1 MVRRFS
7 ILAIVG
13 IVFAAVQAQ
22 EIPSIDKAWVRESPP
37 GSVNGAAYF
46 LVNGSE
52 ADDRLIGVTVSADI
66 ADRAELHTHKHEA
79 GMMKM
84 EKVDAIDIPAGGQAT
99 LKPHGD
105 HVMLIGL
112 KRLLKEGETIVLE
125 LQFGQAGTISI
136 DAPVLRDAPTGHS
149 H

>member
-1 MVRRFS
+1 MISRFS
-7 ILAIVG
+7 IFAVLMFVMAAI
-13 IVFAAVQAQ
+13 QAQ
-22 EIPSIDKAWVRESPP
+22 DTLSIEKAWVRESPP
-37 GSVNGAAYF
+37 GSPNGAAYF
-46 LVNGSE
+46 MVKGSN
-52 ADDRLIGVTVSADI
+52 ADDRLIGVKVSAEI
-66 ADRAELHTHKHEA
+66 ADRAELHTHKQEA

-84 EKVDAIDIPAGGQAT
+84 MKVDAIDVPGGGHAM

-125 LQFGQAGTISI
+125 LQFEQAGTISVDVPVLK
-136 DAPVLRDAPTGHS
+136 DAPADHS